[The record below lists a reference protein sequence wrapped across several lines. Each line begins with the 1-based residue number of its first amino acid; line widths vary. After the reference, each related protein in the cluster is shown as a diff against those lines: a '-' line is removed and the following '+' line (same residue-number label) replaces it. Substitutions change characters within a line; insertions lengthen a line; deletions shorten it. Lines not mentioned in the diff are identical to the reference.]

1 MPVPA
6 GSAEAVGTPS
16 SEARIAL
23 LLLFGAYTL
32 SITDRMILSVLFEPI
47 RLEFGA
53 SDTQMGLLGGLSFA
67 LFYATL
73 GIPIAR
79 AADRGSRRLIIVVS
93 LVLFSLMTALSG
105 LATGFLMLLLLRIG
119 VGIGEA
125 GVSPASQSIIAD
137 CYPKERRAS
146 AMSMLIVGANVGMI
160 FGFLAGGMVSQFYGW
175 RVAMVVVGLPGLAL
189 AALMFARLR
198 EPVRGAFEAPMSVG
212 DPAPS
217 VFQTAAFMFGNPAVR
232 QLLIAST
239 LSGTVTYG
247 LSTWLP
253 AFFVRSHGL
262 SQSEVGLLMA
272 LAFGVVGAIGA
283 FTGGKLVDR
292 LSRRGFERGLW
303 MIAACQV
310 AVVPLSVLAYQ
321 ADSLALAL
329 AFFVAPVF
337 VSPFY
342 LGPTLALI
350 QTLSPVPMR
359 AVAAAIKMLCLN
371 LVGMGLGPLIVGA
384 LSDGLTDA
392 FGDASLR
399 VALSITTALSLW
411 SGLHFW
417 LCGRALARRPPPEP
431 RSGAAGPAA

>member
-1 MPVPA
+1 MTNPVRGADVVGP
-6 GSAEAVGTPS
+6 SAR
-16 SEARIAL
+16 EARTAL
-23 LLLFGAYTL
+23 LLLVSAYTL
-32 SITDRMILSVLFEPI
+32 SITDRMILTVLFEPI
-47 RLEFGA
+47 RLEFGV

-79 AADRGSRRLIIVVS
+79 AADRGNRKLIIVAS
-93 LVLFSLMTALSG
+93 LAVFSLMTALSG
-105 LATGFLMLLLLRIG
+105 LAVGFVMLLLLRIG
-119 VGIGEA
+119 VGVGEA

-137 CYPKERRAS
+137 YFPKERRAS
-146 AMSMLIVGANVGMI
+146 AMSVLIVGANVGMI
-160 FGFLAGGMVSQFYGW
+160 IGYLVGGFVSQHYGW
-175 RVAMVVVGLPGLAL
+175 RAALVVVGLPGLAL
-189 AALMFARLR
+189 AVVMYARLR
-198 EPVRGAFEAPMSVG
+198 EPIRGAFEAPAAGTDAS
-212 DPAPS
+212 PTIL
-217 VFQTAAFMFGNPAVR
+217 QTAAFMFGSPAVR

-239 LSGTVTYG
+239 ISGTVTYG
-247 LSTWLP
+247 LTTWLP
-253 AFFVRSHGL
+253 TFFVRAHGL

-283 FTGGKLVDR
+283 FVGGKWVDR
-292 LSRRGFERGLW
+292 LSRGGLERGLW
-303 MIAACQV
+303 MIAATQL

-321 ADSLALAL
+321 AGPLALAL
-329 AFFVAPVF
+329 VLFALPVF

-392 FGDASLR
+392 FGEASLR
-399 VALSITTALSLW
+399 VALSITVTLGLW
-411 SGLHFW
+411 SALHFW
-417 LCGRALARRPPPEP
+417 LCGRALARLPQPSPS
-431 RSGAAGPAA
+431 SGSTSLA

>member
-1 MPVPA
+1 MSAASVPA
-6 GSAEAVGTPS
+6 AR
-16 SEARIAL
+16 EARVTL
-23 LLLFGAYTL
+23 LLLVSAYTL

-47 RLEFGA
+47 RLEFGV
-53 SDTQMGLLGGLSFA
+53 SDTQMGLLGGLTFA

-79 AADRGSRRLIIVVS
+79 AADRGSRKLIIVVS
-93 LVLFSLMTALSG
+93 LAVFSLMTALSG
-105 LATGFLMLLLLRIG
+105 LAVGFLMLLLLRIG

-137 CYPKERRAS
+137 YYPKERRAS
-146 AMSMLIVGANVGMI
+146 AMSVLIVGANVGMI
-160 FGFLAGGMVSQFYGW
+160 IGYLVGGFVSQYYGW
-175 RVAMVVVGLPGLAL
+175 RVALVVVGLPGLAL
-189 AALMFARLR
+189 AAVMYARLR
-198 EPVRGAFEAPMSVG
+198 EPRRGAFEAPVSQG
-212 DPAPS
+212 SAAPTIL
-217 VFQTAAFMFGNPAVR
+217 QTAAFMFGSPAVR

-247 LSTWLP
+247 LTTWLP

-262 SQSEVGLLMA
+262 SQGEVGLLMA

-283 FTGGKLVDR
+283 FAGGKWVDR
-292 LSRRGFERGLW
+292 LSERGLQRGLW
-303 MIAACQV
+303 MIAATQV

-321 ADSLALAL
+321 VGPLALAL
-329 AFFVAPVF
+329 PLFALPVF

-384 LSDGLTDA
+384 LSDGLTAA
-392 FGDASLR
+392 FGEASLR
-399 VALSITTALSLW
+399 VALSITVTLGLW
-411 SGLHFW
+411 SALHFW
-417 LCGRALARRPPPEP
+417 LCGRALARMPAPEP
-431 RSGAAGPAA
+431 SAGTNAP

>member
-1 MPVPA
+1 MSNSVRGAAPVD
-6 GSAEAVGTPS
+6 PS
-16 SEARIAL
+16 SKEAGTAL
-23 LLLFGAYTL
+23 LLLVSAYAL

-79 AADRGSRRLIIVVS
+79 AADRGNRKLIIVVS
-93 LVLFSLMTALSG
+93 LAVFSLMTALSG
-105 LATGFLMLLLLRIG
+105 LAIGFVMLLLLRIG

-125 GVSPASQSIIAD
+125 GVSPASQSIVAD
-137 CYPKERRAS
+137 YYPQERRAS
-146 AMSMLIVGANVGMI
+146 AMSVLIVGANVGMI
-160 FGFLAGGMVSQFYGW
+160 IGYLVGGLVSQHYGW
-175 RVAMVVVGLPGLAL
+175 RVALVVVGLPGLAL
-189 AALMFARLR
+189 AAVMYARLR
-198 EPVRGAFEAPMSVG
+198 EPPRGAFEAPASTARA
-212 DPAPS
+212 APT
-217 VFQTAAFMFGNPAVR
+217 VLQTAAFMFGSPAVR

-247 LSTWLP
+247 LTTWLP
-253 AFFVRSHGL
+253 AFFVRTHGL

-283 FTGGKLVDR
+283 FAGGKWVDR
-292 LSRRGFERGLW
+292 LSRGGLERGLW
-303 MIAACQV
+303 MIAATQV

-321 ADSLALAL
+321 VGSLALAL
-329 AFFVAPVF
+329 LLFALPVF

-371 LVGMGLGPLIVGA
+371 LVGMGLGPLLVGA
-384 LSDGLTDA
+384 LSDGLTDL
-392 FGDASLR
+392 FGEASLR
-399 VALSITTALSLW
+399 VALSITVALGLW
-411 SGLHFW
+411 SALHFW
-417 LCGRALARRPPPEP
+417 LCGRALARTPTPKP
-431 RSGAAGPAA
+431 SG

>member
-1 MPVPA
+1 MANPA
-6 GSAEAVGTPS
+6 TSATAALPS
-16 SEARIAL
+16 SGKAGTAL
-23 LLLFGAYTL
+23 LLLVGAYTL
-32 SITDRMILSVLFEPI
+32 SITDRMILTVLFEPI
-47 RLEFGA
+47 RLEFGV

-79 AADRGSRRLIIVVS
+79 AADRGSRKLIIVVS
-93 LVLFSLMTALSG
+93 LAVFSLMTALSG
-105 LATGFLMLLLLRIG
+105 LAAGFVMLLLLRIG
-119 VGIGEA
+119 VGVGEA
-125 GVSPASQSIIAD
+125 GVSPASQSMVAD
-137 CYPKERRAS
+137 YYPKERRAS
-146 AMSMLIVGANVGMI
+146 AMAALVVGANVGMI
-160 FGFLAGGMVSQFYGW
+160 IGYLVGGLVSQYYGW
-175 RVAMVVVGLPGLAL
+175 RVALVVVGLPGLAL
-189 AALMFARLR
+189 AAVMQAWLK
-198 EPVRGAFEAPMSVG
+198 EPSRGALEAPV
-212 DPAPS
+212 PQAHAAPT
-217 VFQTAAFMFGNPAVR
+217 VLQTAAFMFGSPAVR

-247 LSTWLP
+247 LTTWLP

-272 LAFGVVGAIGA
+272 LAFGVVGAVGA
-283 FTGGKLVDR
+283 FAGGKWVDR
-292 LSRRGFERGLW
+292 LSQGGLERGLW
-303 MIAACQV
+303 MIAVTQA

-321 ADSLALAL
+321 VGSLALAL
-329 AFFVAPVF
+329 VLFVLPVF

-392 FGDASLR
+392 FGQASLR
-399 VALSITTALSLW
+399 VALSITVTMGLW
-411 SGLHFW
+411 SALHFW
-417 LCGRALARRPPPEP
+417 LCGRALARLPQP
-431 RSGAAGPAA
+431 SSSAA